1 MAACSEIL
9 QWKEKI
15 FLAMWINLDNVM
27 VGLEITY
34 EAGFVIFTVSSV
46 VNFLSCSWSLA
57 DV

>member
-1 MAACSEIL
+1 M
-9 QWKEKI
+9 
-15 FLAMWINLDNVM
+15 AMWINLDNVM